1 MKYQKGVYA
10 VEFAIVGGFF
20 LFLLFAIIEVGRLM
34 FTYNVL
40 HEASRRAARI
50 AVVCQIDDTD
60 ISNMALFYGA
70 NLIPNLSPSNL
81 TISYLDE
88 AGNTATGID
97 IALVR
102 ADISNYQH
110 QFLVPGLARVIN
122 SPTFT
127 TFLPRESLGVYH
139 VDDEDPGSGYIDCN

>member
-1 MKYQKGVYA
+1 MKYQRGIYA

-20 LFLLFAIIEVGRLM
+20 LFLLFAIIEVGRMM

-50 AVVCQIDDTD
+50 AVVCQVDDTD

-70 NLIPNLSPSNL
+70 NLIPNLTPANL
-81 TISYLDE
+81 SISYLDE
-88 AGNTATGID
+88 TGNTATGID
-97 IALVR
+97 IVLVK
-102 ADISNYQH
+102 ASISNYQH
-110 QFLVPGLARVIN
+110 QFLVPGIARVIN

-139 VDDEDPGSGYIDCN
+139 VDDDDTGSGYIDCN